1 MKNDDNGFDNGI
13 PNIFWL
19 YLAGKFIQG
28 LVKNIKGIYHEFPP
42 KFWAVV
48 GVSFIDHVGGTL
60 LFPFFSLYITQKFN
74 VGMTQAGIV
83 LGLFSAFGLVG
94 SMLGGAL
101 TDKFGRR
108 KLIIFG
114 LVFSAM
120 STLSLGFANS
130 YTLLI
135 PLAVVIGMLS
145 DIAGPAHNAMIADLL
160 PENKRQE
167 GFGVLRVVGNMAWII
182 GPTIGGFVAN
192 KSFLALFIIDAVIS
206 SIVALLFFKF
216 IPETKP
222 QASAAVEHESL
233 VKTFKG
239 YNVALIDKAFMAFL
253 AASILMGLVY
263 GQMYNSLS
271 VFLSRYHGIQP
282 NGFGFLLTTSAI
294 IVILFQ
300 FTTTRLVKNLP
311 PFLMLGIGTLF
322 YMVGFGMFGV
332 VSAYWM
338 FALAIIIIT
347 VGEMIIVPIS
357 SGLVANFAPADMRGR
372 YMAVYG
378 IAWGIPATI
387 GPGAAGLILD
397 NLNPNLLWYIGGGLC
412 LMSAFGFYVLHL
424 RLGKQT
430 RFKLESIEA
439 DAAD

>member
-1 MKNDDNGFDNGI
+1 MEKPSIITRVRN
-13 PNIFWL
+13 
-19 YLAGKFIQG
+19 
-28 LVKNIKGIYHEFPP
+28 IYHEFPP

-60 LFPFFSLYITQKFN
+60 LFPFFSLYITQKFH

-94 SMLGGAL
+94 SMFGGAL

-114 LVFSAM
+114 LVFSAF
-120 STLSLGFANS
+120 STLTLGLVNSFA
-130 YTLLI
+130 YLI
-135 PLAVVIGMLS
+135 PLAVVIGTLS

-222 QASAAVEHESL
+222 QASEAVERESL
-233 VKTFKG
+233 FQTFKG
-239 YNVALIDKAFMAFL
+239 YAVALVDKAFMAFL

-282 NGFGFLLTTSAI
+282 NGFGFLLTVSAI
-294 IVILFQ
+294 VVILFQ
-300 FTTTRLVKNLP
+300 FSTTRLIKNWP
-311 PFLMLGIGTLF
+311 PFLMLAIGTLF

-338 FALAIIIIT
+338 FAAAIIVIT
-347 VGEMIIVPIS
+347 IGEMIVVPTS
-357 SGLVANFAPADMRGR
+357 SGLVANFAPAVMRGR

-378 IAWGIPATI
+378 IAWGIPSTV
-387 GPGAAGLILD
+387 GPGAAGVILD
-397 NLNPNLLWYIGGGLC
+397 NLNPNLLWYIGAGLC
-412 LMSAFGFYVLHL
+412 LVAAGGFYLLHL
-424 RLGKQT
+424 RLGRQT
-430 RFKLESIEA
+430 RFLAETLRAEA
-439 DAAD
+439 AE